1 MYLFPDNMNSACSSN
16 PHSSMDKCNDGDSYS
31 TDVSITRLEKEAE
44 FLFHVARCAPKDF
57 QNSITRTSDD
67 QLKAIIECL
76 RNYGLFKKSVSV
88 QVVVQIN
95 KILSQCLIDSP
106 AARKEFIK
114 KHKFVQSVLARIFLM
129 IILTEFHFMFC
140 E

>member
-1 MYLFPDNMNSACSSN
+1 
-16 PHSSMDKCNDGDSYS
+16 MDKRNHDDSYS
-31 TDVSITRLEKEAE
+31 THINMTRLEQEAE
-44 FLFHVARCAPKDF
+44 FLFYIARCTAKDF
-57 QNSITRTSDD
+57 QNSVTRASDE

-76 RNYGLFKKSVSV
+76 RNYGLFKKSIPV

-95 KILSQCLIDSP
+95 KILSQCLINSA
-106 AARKEFIK
+106 AARKEFSK
-114 KHKFVQSVLARIFLM
+114 KHKFVQSVLARIFLK